1 MGDSGCMC
9 VRAQAN
15 RSKNPSA
22 VLLFEVM
29 QKLGLRKEMAKRKE
43 KSGHGLNVVP

>member
-22 VLLFEVM
+22 VLLFEAM
-29 QKLGLRKEMAKRKE
+29 QKLGLKREMVKRRKVGMA
-43 KSGHGLNVVP
+43 

>member
-29 QKLGLRKEMAKRKE
+29 QKLGLKREMVKRRKVGMA
-43 KSGHGLNVVP
+43 